1 MKIYIN
7 NKQISK
13 IDIEK
18 PFFIGSEFAD
28 KIELYVQN
36 NIAETYYPRLTYLLA
51 NTRKF
56 GPFISNA
63 SATLTTV
70 NGVQY
75 KKWVFS
81 LTTESGVLTVPGP
94 INITIDLYYNNSS
107 SIGYSKIE
115 VIGNVIN
122 NVVKTNRY
130 QDNKGLIV
138 VDGDADEI
146 IANYNA
152 LFSAMNDNLET
163 KLDKTGF
170 SSYEE
175 DDDDE
180 YGIKADG
187 GNRNIV
193 VYDNGQIY
201 FGDLDSAVHLRD
213 IDGSI
218 SVSELIDL
226 DYLFHSYFLGTIYSN
241 PINTLTFEGDTPVG
255 TYFMIYNGI
264 SYRMVV
270 SEISATKRVHQF
282 YYCKASTQDANKIV
296 NYYKEQLFV
305 LNDGDWEPITGGK
318 DENDEVYKCDYSVAF
333 TPRIEKANDGKS
345 FYHDVEETSNITR
358 CILLYSSCLYHG
370 FTCEAQFRTGATA
383 KQLNWLVYTGM
394 STSNVKL
401 VFQGMTYDDF
411 KDYHPSNNVLVDML
425 FKSEGNI
432 LTIYVIETPL

>member
-63 SATLTTV
+63 SATLVTV
-70 NGVQY
+70 NSVQY

-152 LFSAMNDNLET
+152 LFSAMNDNLDT

-175 DDDDE
+175 EDDDE

-187 GNRNIV
+187 GNRNVV

-213 IDGSI
+213 TDGSI
-218 SVSELIDL
+218 SVSEIIDL
-226 DYLFHSYFLGTIYSN
+226 DYLFHAYFLGTIYSD

-255 TYFMIYNGI
+255 TYFFIYNDI

-270 SEISATKRVHQF
+270 SQVSSTKKVIQY
-282 YYCKASTQDANKIV
+282 YYCKLSENDSNKIV
-296 NYYKEQLFV
+296 NYYKEDIFF
-305 LNDGDWEPITGGK
+305 LNDGDWEPIAGGVSV
-318 DENDEVYKCDYSVAF
+318 NDEVYIKNYSASFYPYVQ
-333 TPRIEKANDGKS
+333 KSNDGKS
-345 FYHDVEETSNITR
+345 IYHDAEESTVSTRKIIVTSTCFYN
-358 CILLYSSCLYHG
+358 G
-370 FTCEAQFRTGATA
+370 FTMEIMFRTGSSPLA
-383 KQLNWLVYTGM
+383 LNWQRHAGV
-394 STSNVKL
+394 SKSDIKL
-401 VFQGMTYDDF
+401 IMQGMAYDDF
-411 KDYHPSNNVLVDML
+411 EDYQPSANVLVDML

>member
-152 LFSAMNDNLET
+152 LFSAMNDNLDT

-170 SSYEE
+170 SSYEDE
-175 DDDDE
+175 DDDE
-180 YGIKADG
+180 YGITADY
-187 GNRNIV
+187 GNRHIV
-193 VYDNGQIY
+193 TFRDGMIY
-201 FGDLDSAVHLRD
+201 FGDLDSVIKLWD
-213 IDGSI
+213 TDGEI
-218 SVSELIDL
+218 SVSEIIDL

-241 PINTLTFEGDTPVG
+241 PITTLTFEGDTPVG
-255 TYFMIYNGI
+255 TYFFVYDGI

-270 SEISATKRVHQF
+270 SEISSTKRVQQF
-282 YYCKASTQDANKIV
+282 YYCKQSANDSNKVV
-296 NYYKEQLFV
+296 NYYHEQLFV
-305 LNDGDWEPITGGK
+305 LNDGDWEPISGGISV
-318 DENDEVYKCDYSVAF
+318 NDEVYIKNYSASFYPYVQ
-333 TPRIEKANDGKS
+333 KSNDGKS
-345 FYHDVEETSNITR
+345 IYHDVEESTVSTRKIIVTSTCFYN
-358 CILLYSSCLYHG
+358 G
-370 FTCEAQFRTGATA
+370 FTMEIMFRTESSPLS
-383 KQLNWLVYTGM
+383 LNWQRHAGVNK
-394 STSNVKL
+394 SDIKL
-401 VFQGMTYDDF
+401 IMQGMAYDDF
-411 KDYHPSNNVLVDML
+411 EDYQPSANVLVDML